1 MARAEQIRRV
11 PSRMKPVTLARQE
24 REARMPIINRIGEFH
39 AEMTAWRRDLHAHP
53 ELSMKEYRTSGVV
66 QAKLREFGVDDIITG
81 MAETGVVGVIR
92 GRPGSTRAVGL
103 RADMDALPM
112 QEESGLAHASQTPGV
127 MHACGHDGHTTML
140 LGAAKYLAETR
151 NFDGTVYVIFQPA
164 EEYEAGGDKMVK
176 DGLFQRC
183 PMEMVFGLHN
193 WPGAPAGRFLWRSGP
208 IMAAVAFFDIV
219 ITGKGSHGALPHEGV
234 DPVVVSAQIIN
245 ALQTI
250 VSRNVNAVEGGV
262 VTIGA
267 ITGGDAYN
275 IIPERVTMK
284 GTARWFHPRVGERIE
299 AGMRRIIPGIAESL
313 GAKAELS
320 YFNHAPATINDPAAT
335 ALTVAAAQAVAG
347 NGQVR
352 ELPAP
357 TMGGEDF
364 SYMLNAKQGSY
375 IMLGGGGA
383 SDTPQLHH
391 PRYDF
396 NDEILPIGASYW
408 ATLAEQFLAN
418 DK

>member
-1 MARAEQIRRV
+1 
-11 PSRMKPVTLARQE
+11 
-24 REARMPIINRIGEFH
+24 MPIINRIAEFH
-39 AEMTAWRRDLHAHP
+39 AEMTDWRRDLHAHP
-53 ELSMKEYRTSGVV
+53 ELSMREFRTSALV
-66 QAKLREFGVDDIITG
+66 QEKLRAFGVDEIITG

-92 GRPGSTRAVGL
+92 GRPGSDRAIGL

-112 QEESGLAHASQTPGV
+112 QEETGLPHASQTAGV
-127 MHACGHDGHTTML
+127 MHACGHDGHTAML

-164 EEYEAGGDKMVK
+164 EEFEAGGDKMVK

-193 WPGAPAGRFLWRSGP
+193 WPAAPAGRFLWRSGP
-208 IMAAVAFFDIV
+208 IMAAVAFFDIT
-219 ITGKGSHGALPHEGV
+219 IIGKGSHGALPHQGV

-250 VSRNVNAVEGGV
+250 VSRSVDATQGGV
-262 VTIGA
+262 VSVGA
-267 ITGGDAYN
+267 ISGGDAYN

-284 GTARWFHPRVGERIE
+284 GTARWFNPRVGEAIE
-299 AGMRRIIPGIAESL
+299 AGIRRIVPGIAESL
-313 GAKAELS
+313 GAVAELN
-320 YFNHAPATINDPAAT
+320 YFRHAPATINDPEATVLTVNAAT
-335 ALTVAAAQAVAG
+335 AIAG
-347 NGQVR
+347 ESQVR

-364 SYMLNAKQGSY
+364 AYMLNAKQGSY
-375 IMLGGGGA
+375 IMLGSSTGGE
-383 SDTPQLHH
+383 TPQLHH

-396 NDEILPIGASYW
+396 NDEVLSIGASYW
-408 ATLAEQFLAN
+408 ATLAEQFLARQ
-418 DK
+418 